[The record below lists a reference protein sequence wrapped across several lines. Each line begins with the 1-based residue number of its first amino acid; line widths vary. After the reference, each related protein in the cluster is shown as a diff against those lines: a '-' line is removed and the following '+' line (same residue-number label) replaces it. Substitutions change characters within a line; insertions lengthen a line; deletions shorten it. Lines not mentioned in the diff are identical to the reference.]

1 MRSTDRY
8 VAQFV
13 ESFPT
18 PMEPGVLYISAPYS
32 TAGHICPCG
41 CGREVVTK
49 LSPARYRVI
58 FDGEV
63 SLKPSV
69 AATGLPCNSHYFIT
83 RGEVDWHGKL
93 DADRAARVQASD
105 RRAVESQRVA
115 SPQTPTPQPP
125 RAIWWARLWRGVSGK
140 S

>member
-1 MRSTDRY
+1 MTQIDHY
-8 VAQFV
+8 VLEFV

-18 PMEPGVLYISAPYS
+18 PMQPGVLYVSTVYS

-41 CGREVVTK
+41 CGRDVVTK
-49 LSPARYRVI
+49 LSPARYRLI

-83 RGEVDWHGKL
+83 RGKVDWHDKL
-93 DADRAARVQASD
+93 SAAKAARVQASD
-105 RRAVESQRVA
+105 QRSLEDHQA
-115 SPQTPTPQPP
+115 PALQPKVHLLT
-125 RAIWWARLWRGVSGK
+125 RLWRRLKGN
-140 S
+140 

>member
-1 MRSTDRY
+1 VTRTDHY

-13 ESFPT
+13 DSFPT
-18 PMEPGVLYISAPYS
+18 PMEQGARYISTAYS

-83 RGEVDWHGKL
+83 RGGVDWHGEL
-93 DADRAARVQASD
+93 TAVQAARAQTVD
-105 RRAVESQRVA
+105 RRAVESHRVA
-115 SPQTPTPQPP
+115 IPQS
-125 RAIWWARLWRGVSGK
+125 RASWWQRIWRRRQG
-140 S
+140 